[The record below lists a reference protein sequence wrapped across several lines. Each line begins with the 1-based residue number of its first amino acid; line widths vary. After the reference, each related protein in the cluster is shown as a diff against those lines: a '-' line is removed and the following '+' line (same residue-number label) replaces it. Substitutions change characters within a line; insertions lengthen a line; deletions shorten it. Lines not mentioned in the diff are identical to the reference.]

1 MAKGTTGLTDAEA
14 RLLAKKL
21 LQLNVDAK
29 TIANTKA
36 EIQKQL
42 NDYVFKTGNTE
53 IGEVVAYAQASPPKL
68 VSLKNEKKA
77 VIEYKL
83 LSEINEDYVIEKL
96 DVKKIKE
103 MMATDKKL
111 SGLMR
116 RLKIGV
122 EQTSSYRFKHVS

>member
-42 NDYVFKTGNTE
+42 NDYVIKTGNTE

-96 DVKKIKE
+96 DVKKINE